1 MASSAIFKEELMK
14 NSLFLQRCT
23 AALHCLLALAG
34 VCATGPVSACP
45 ELPGATCNAAAASP
59 AGQSLGLSVNLGVGN
74 PINVINGSKYPREED
89 MPALRGVLG
98 LEIVRYVRSAPG
110 QLPLRC
116 ARQPSRQDRAR
127 QDHVLRVRCGAPA
140 GGRSRPER

>member
-45 ELPGATCNAAAASP
+45 ESPGATCNAAAASP
-59 AGQSLGLSVNLGVGN
+59 AGQSLGLSVNLGVDN
-74 PINVINGSKYPREED
+74 PINVINGNKYQPEED
-89 MPALRGVLG
+89 MPALPGVLG
-98 LEIVRYVRSAPG
+98 LEIVGHYNSFDDAAAISANG
-110 QLPLRC
+110 HNLRDIFKMDKN
-116 ARQPSRQDRAR
+116 QMKNNHIIYDENSSKQ
-127 QDHVLRVRCGAPA
+127 
-140 GGRSRPER
+140 